1 MLVKEYN
8 ILTCVNTTFQNIIK
22 MKLNYKIV
30 DHNFVQIKAT
40 EECPGGSAG

>member
-1 MLVKEYN
+1 
-8 ILTCVNTTFQNIIK
+8 

-40 EECPGGSAG
+40 EECPGGSAGWESGIVSIMVQV